1 MNQPVNYVLRALD
14 EFMKDNGLRRG
25 EKFYLYNWRTKKMEG
40 YACISN
46 SYMISFNGEE
56 WRNDRA
62 IELLSGKYIV
72 QSAKFDKNINVPRVR
87 GFAPCSNCNDAKL
100 PERATAHSAGYDFF
114 CNKEQSIAPGE
125 IKVIWTGIKAYM
137 PEDEVLLAFN
147 RSSNAKKKGLIL
159 ANGVG
164 VIDSDY
170 YNNSD
175 NEGEIG
181 FCFLNRTNET
191 VVLEKGEKLGQC
203 MFTKFYVAD
212 NDITGGKRTGG
223 FGSTGK

>member
-1 MNQPVNYVLRALD
+1 MKASVNFLEKALK
-14 EFMKDNGLRRG
+14 EFMNYYSLQYN
-25 EKFYLYNWRTKKMEG
+25 ETFYLYDNERREVAVFARILENGKV
-40 YACISN
+40 
-46 SYMISFNGEE
+46 SFDGEE
-56 WRNDRA
+56 PREDR
-62 IELLSGKYIV
+62 INQLLSGKYSVISQNETV
-72 QSAKFDKNINVPRVR
+72 RIR
-87 GFAPCSNCNDAKL
+87 GFEPCTNCPNARL

-125 IKVIWTGIKAYM
+125 IKVIWTGVKAYM

-164 VIDSDY
+164 VIDCDY
-170 YNNSD
+170 YNNPD
-175 NEGEIG
+175 NEGEVG

-191 VVLEKGEKLGQC
+191 VVLQEGEKLGQC
-203 MFTKFYVAD
+203 MFTKFAVAD
-212 NDITGGKRTGG
+212 NDISGGKRTGG

>member
-1 MNQPVNYVLRALD
+1 MKKPVNFLMKAL
-14 EFMKDNGLRRG
+14 ENFMEYYGIRYN
-25 EKFYLYNWRTKKMEG
+25 EKFYLYDWREEKNAG
-40 YACISN
+40 YACISEIG
-46 SYMISFNGEE
+46 MVSFNDEG
-56 WRNDRA
+56 WRNDR
-62 IELLSGKYIV
+62 ISQLLSGKYVAIV
-72 QSAKFDKNINVPRVR
+72 KEELDTHRIR
-87 GFAPCSNCNDAKL
+87 GFEPCTNCPDAKL

-125 IKVIWTGIKAYM
+125 IKVIWTGVKAYM

-164 VIDSDY
+164 VIDCDY
-170 YNNSD
+170 YNNPD
-175 NEGEIG
+175 NEGEVG

-191 VVLEKGEKLGQC
+191 VVLQKGEKLGQC
-203 MFTKFYVAD
+203 MFTKFAIAD
-212 NDITGGKRTGG
+212 NDISGGKRTGG